1 MPFDFEFGANL
12 FLLLIVILMA
22 YLWISNKVHLAVT
35 ALLPLVLFPLTGI
48 MSAAEVSKS
57 YSNSVIVLFFGGFVL
72 SIAVQKTGLHKWFAY
87 KVLAVT
93 GLEPRK
99 LLLGF
104 IISTAFLSMWLS
116 NTAAAVL
123 MITVARS
130 VIDELKQH
138 WFYKEEKGKFIEG
151 LLISIAY
158 SASIGGMATLI
169 GTPPNM
175 ILKQVLRNT
184 KNIDI
189 SFSEWMFMT
198 LPLVIILLTI
208 LFFLFSHLY
217 CPKEEGTT
225 RPPLSINLKQKMIPL
240 NHEQKYVLSIFLA
253 VVLAWLTRTDL
264 DIGLFKFPGWSS
276 LLSCGDCF
284 DDSTVIIAACIL
296 LFTIS
301 PSPKK
306 NKRLLLWEDLKDFP
320 WGIILLFGGGFALAD
335 AIKKVGFSEELFRLF
350 DQLESPNVFITILF
364 VIILMKVLSELASNT
379 AIAQILLPILAGL
392 STSLGFSPLI
402 LLYAAALSASCPF
415 MLPVAT
421 PPNALVIATNEVKV
435 SDMWKIGLF
444 FNVLTVI
451 IIFAYISLGLVTG
464 FVFAF

>member
-1 MPFDFEFGANL
+1 VNFDFELAPSFL
-12 FLLLIVILMA
+12 LLLIVLLMA
-22 YLWISNKVHLAVT
+22 YLWISNRVHLAVT

-57 YSNSVIVLFFGGFVL
+57 YSNSVIALFFGGFVL
-72 SIAVQKTGLHKWFAY
+72 SIAVQKTGLHQWFAY
-87 KVLAVT
+87 KVLGFT

-116 NTAAAVL
+116 NTAAAIL
-123 MITVARS
+123 MITIASS

-138 WFYKEEKGKFIEG
+138 WFYKDAKEKFIEG

-175 ILKQVLRNT
+175 ILKQVLQNT
-184 KNIDI
+184 ENIDL
-189 SFSEWMFMT
+189 SFSQWMIMT

-208 LFFLFSHLY
+208 LFFLFSYKY
-217 CPKEEGTT
+217 CPKEEGIINA
-225 RPPLSINLKQKMIPL
+225 PQSINLSKSTTNL
-240 NHEQKYVLSIFLA
+240 NTEQKTVLSIFLI

-264 DIGLFKFPGWSS
+264 DIGLFIFPGWSS
-276 LLSCGDCF
+276 WLDSNLYY
-284 DDSTVIIAACIL
+284 DDSTIIIAACFFLFIIPSQENKTRKIL
-296 LFTIS
+296 H
-301 PSPKK
+301 
-306 NKRLLLWEDLKDFP
+306 WDDLKDFP
-320 WGIILLFGGGFALAD
+320 WEIILLFGGGFALAD
-335 AIKKVGFSEELFRLF
+335 AIQRIGLSQEIFSLF
-350 DQLESPNVFITILF
+350 DKLESPNIFLCLV
-364 VIILMKVLSELASNT
+364 VIIIFMKLMSELASNT
-379 AIAQILLPILAGL
+379 ATAQIILPILAGL

-421 PPNALVIATNEVKV
+421 PPNALVIATNNVKV

-444 FNVLTVI
+444 FNILTII
-451 IIFAYISLGLVTG
+451 IIFAYISLGLIKIL
-464 FVFAF
+464 

>member
-72 SIAVQKTGLHKWFAY
+72 SIAVQKTGLHNWFAY
-87 KVLAVT
+87 KVLAIT

-116 NTAAAVL
+116 NTAAAIL
-123 MITVARS
+123 MITIASS

-138 WFYKEEKGKFIEG
+138 WFYKEAKEKFIKG

-158 SASIGGMATLI
+158 SASIGGMGTLI

-175 ILKQVLRNT
+175 ILKQVLQNT
-184 KNIDI
+184 ENIDL
-189 SFSEWMFMT
+189 SFSQWMFMT

-208 LFFLFSHLY
+208 LFFIFSYLY
-217 CPKEEGTT
+217 CPKEKGVIN
-225 RPPLSINLKQKMIPL
+225 PPRSINLKQSKVPL
-240 NHEQKYVLSIFLA
+240 NLEQKYVLSIFMI
-253 VVLAWLTRTDL
+253 VVIAWLTRIDL
-264 DIGLFKFPGWSS
+264 DLGLFKLSGWSS
-276 LLSCGDCF
+276 FMKYGNCF
-284 DDSTVIIAACIL
+284 DDSTVIIAACFL
-296 LFTIS
+296 LFTVS
-301 PSPKK
+301 VSS
-306 NKRLLLWEDLKDFP
+306 KRLLLWGDLKDFP
-320 WGIILLFGGGFALAD
+320 WEIILLFGGGFALAD
-335 AIKKVGFSEELFRLF
+335 AINKTDFSQQLVRLF
-350 DQLESPNVFITILF
+350 DQLQSPNIFI
-364 VIILMKVLSELASNT
+364 IILSVIVLAKILSELASNT
-379 AIAQILLPILAGL
+379 ATAQILLPILAGL
-392 STSLGFSPLI
+392 STSLGFNPLI
-402 LLYAAALSASCPF
+402 LLYAAALSSSCPF

-421 PPNALVIATNEVKV
+421 PPNALIIATNKMKV

-444 FNVLTVI
+444 FNILTAIV
-451 IIFAYISLGLVTG
+451 IFAYISLGLIIK
-464 FVFAF
+464 

>member
-1 MPFDFEFGANL
+1 VNFDFELAPSFL
-12 FLLLIVILMA
+12 LLLIVLLMA
-22 YLWISNKVHLAVT
+22 YLWISNRVHLAVT

-57 YSNSVIVLFFGGFVL
+57 YSNSVIALFFGGFVL
-72 SIAVQKTGLHKWFAY
+72 SIAVQKTGLHQWFAY
-87 KVLAVT
+87 KVLGFT

-116 NTAAAVL
+116 NTAAAIL
-123 MITVARS
+123 MITIASS

-138 WFYKEEKGKFIEG
+138 WFYKDAKEKFIEG

-175 ILKQVLRNT
+175 ILKQVLQNT
-184 KNIDI
+184 ENIDL
-189 SFSEWMFMT
+189 SFSQWMIMT

-208 LFFLFSHLY
+208 LFFLFSYKY
-217 CPKEEGTT
+217 CPKEEGIINA
-225 RPPLSINLKQKMIPL
+225 PQSINLSKSTTNL
-240 NHEQKYVLSIFLA
+240 NTEQKTVLSIFLI
-253 VVLAWLTRTDL
+253 VVFAWLTRTDL
-264 DIGLFKFPGWSS
+264 DIGLFIFPGWSS
-276 LLSCGDCF
+276 WLDSNHYF
-284 DDSTVIIAACIL
+284 DDSTIIIAACFFLFIIPSQENKARKIL
-296 LFTIS
+296 H
-301 PSPKK
+301 
-306 NKRLLLWEDLKDFP
+306 WDDLKDFP
-320 WGIILLFGGGFALAD
+320 WEIILLFGGGFALAD
-335 AIKKVGFSEELFRLF
+335 AIQRIGLSQEIFSLF
-350 DQLESPNVFITILF
+350 DKLESPNIFLCLVL
-364 VIILMKVLSELASNT
+364 IIIFMKLMSELTSNT
-379 AIAQILLPILAGL
+379 ATAQIILPILAGL

-421 PPNALVIATNEVKV
+421 PPNALVIATNNVKV

-444 FNVLTVI
+444 FNMLTII
-451 IIFAYISLGLVTG
+451 IIFAYISLGLIKVL
-464 FVFAF
+464 